1 MTMRCNNSGPVCALA
16 ASVRSANSH
25 PPGYCRSVKPN
36 DHKRTT
42 AHAVGLIWLLAGI
55 TILLNLEMT
64 ALGELPATLTTAA
77 EISHLKRQE
86 ADLALPVKI
95 RGVVTC
101 IVTQHSAFV
110 LQDAT
115 RGVFIRNEGEA
126 PHVGELWE
134 VEGITAKGS
143 FAPIMLAK
151 QKNFLGLGT
160 LPAPITPNWD
170 QIINGSL
177 DDQLVRLRGVV
188 ESATYDPGG
197 WSWIMLRME
206 GGVVR
211 VDLPASDVTAEQLSR
226 YKKNVVHI
234 EGCFFART
242 DPETWRVRVD
252 QVRVCSATISL
263 EQPDLEDLFATPL
276 KTAKE
281 LMMFDPRASTFRRVK
296 LAGQLIHQRGDVYFV
311 MDGDTGVRVIAAPD
325 ASLHSGDQVEAVG
338 FPRLSAGA
346 PALTEAV
353 LRKTGNAPL
362 PAPKPLS
369 SEDMVNAR
377 HDATLVSMKGFLAS
391 ARETQT
397 GHVLE
402 MQSGSW
408 RFLARLNQISPVIRS
423 LRLGSQLQL
432 TGVYCAE
439 VGSRSLGEDVAPI
452 DLLLNSPADIKVLT
466 TPPWWTRPR
475 ILAGAGL
482 LALLLVAVLLWAVLL
497 HRKVE
502 ERTAQL
508 RVQIHSRE
516 HAEHQHAMEQE
527 RARIAHDLHD
537 ELGADITEIGMLATR
552 VRAAASPAEERARC
566 LDQLA
571 SRTGQMVSALE
582 EIVWAM
588 NPQHDSLASV
598 VSYFSFHADRFLG
611 LANIK
616 VQMETAPGPA
626 ERAVDARVRH
636 QLFLVFKEALANLV
650 NHSGATEVRLHIQME
665 HGQLHVRIADNGRG
679 LPATSP
685 TAGHDGIANMRA
697 RVEKLGGHFAISSEP
712 GRGTTVSFSAPLN

>member
-1 MTMRCNNSGPVCALA
+1 M
-16 ASVRSANSH
+16 
-25 PPGYCRSVKPN
+25 KPN
-36 DHKRTT
+36 DPNRTIT
-42 AHAVGLIWLLAGI
+42 RTIGLLWLLAGF
-55 TILLNLEMT
+55 TLLHHRAM
-64 ALGELPATLTTAA
+64 AAPVELPAPLTTAA
-77 EISHLKRQE
+77 EISHLKHQE
-86 ADLALPVKI
+86 ADRGLPAKI

-101 IVTQHSAFV
+101 IVTQHNAFV
-110 LQDAT
+110 IQDAT
-115 RGVFIRNEGEA
+115 RGVFIRDEGEV

-134 VEGITAKGS
+134 VEGVTAKGS

-151 QKNFLGLGT
+151 QKTFLGIGT

-197 WSWIMLRME
+197 WSWIMLRTE

-211 VDLPASDVTAEQLSR
+211 VDLPASEVTAEQLGR
-226 YKKNVVHI
+226 YNKNVVHI

-252 QVRVCSATISL
+252 QVRICCAVISL
-263 EQPDLEDLFATPL
+263 EQPDSEDLFATPL

-296 LAGQLIHQRGDVYFV
+296 LAGQLIHQRGEIYFL
-311 MDGDTGVRVIAAPD
+311 MDGDTGVRVIATPEA
-325 ASLHSGDQVEAVG
+325 ALHPGDRVEAVG

-353 LRKTGNAPL
+353 IRKTGHAPL

-369 SEDMVNAR
+369 PEEMVDAR
-377 HDATLVSMKGFLAS
+377 HDATLVSLKGFLAS
-391 ARETQT
+391 LRETPT

-408 RFLARLNQISPVIRS
+408 RFLARLSQISPTIRS
-423 LRLGSQLQL
+423 LRLGSQLEL

-439 VGSRSLGEDVAPI
+439 LGSRSLGEDVAPV
-452 DLLLNSPADIKVLT
+452 DLLLNSPSDIKVLT
-466 TPPWWTRPR
+466 TPPWWTLPR
-475 ILAGAGL
+475 VLAGAGV

-502 ERTAQL
+502 QRSAQL
-508 RVQIHSRE
+508 QVQIHSRE
-516 HAEHQHAMEQE
+516 HAEHQRAMEQE
-527 RARIAHDLHD
+527 RTRIAHDLHD
-537 ELGADITEIGMLATR
+537 ELGADITEIGMLAAR
-552 VRAAASPAEERARC
+552 VRAVASPAEERTRC

-616 VQMETAPGPA
+616 VQMETTSGPTD
-626 ERAVDARVRH
+626 RAVDARVRH
-636 QLFLVFKEALANLV
+636 QLFLVFKEALTNLV
-650 NHSGATEVRLHIQME
+650 NHSEATEVRLHITME
-665 HGQLHVRIADNGRG
+665 HDQLHVRIADNGRG
-679 LPATSP
+679 LPATNP
-685 TAGHDGIANMRA
+685 PAGHDGIANMRS
-697 RVEKLGGHFAISSEP
+697 RVKQLGGHFEISSEP
-712 GRGTTVSFSAPLN
+712 GRGTTVNFSAPLN